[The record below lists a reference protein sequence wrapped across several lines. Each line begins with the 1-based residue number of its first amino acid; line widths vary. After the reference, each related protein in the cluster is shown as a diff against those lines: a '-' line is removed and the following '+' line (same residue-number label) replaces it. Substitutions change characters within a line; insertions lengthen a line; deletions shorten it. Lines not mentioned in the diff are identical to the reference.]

1 MGQGASQQI
10 VAARVEGPQFKQLS
24 PQSVVLA
31 HGILRNEVEV
41 LESPQKVVRR
51 ALGNIQETAHVGD
64 IQRGPRGGEQT
75 EDGERFSDGS
85 NLITSSVVRRPN
97 CHQGS
102 VFSITEYT
110 TVSEILDTSNFPH

>member
-51 ALGNIQETAHVGD
+51 ALGNIQETAHVVTFSAGLAEVNK
-64 IQRGPRGGEQT
+64 QRMESAFRTDP
-75 EDGERFSDGS
+75 
-85 NLITSSVVRRPN
+85 TS
-97 CHQGS
+97 
-102 VFSITEYT
+102 
-110 TVSEILDTSNFPH
+110 